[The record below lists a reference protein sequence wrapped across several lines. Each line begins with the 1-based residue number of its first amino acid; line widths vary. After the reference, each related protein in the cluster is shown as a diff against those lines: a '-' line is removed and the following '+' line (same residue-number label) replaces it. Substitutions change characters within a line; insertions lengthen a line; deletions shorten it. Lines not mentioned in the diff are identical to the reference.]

1 LKEWRRART
10 LRYIYL
16 ASPQY
21 FAESAVRFINCGVS
35 IVGGCCGTT
44 PEHIQAISAAV
55 HGMTPGTPVRL
66 EIVDAEDEKKGIG
79 PHWGLP
85 YSDFRENLGKKFQIS
100 VEIDPPRSHDPGPFI
115 RHAQEMK
122 VAGVDLINVADSPL
136 ARARMSALAMAHLI
150 RRDAGI
156 DVLLHMSCRDRNA
169 IALQSE
175 LLGAHTL
182 GVLNILAVTGDPA
195 ALGDYPMAREIF
207 ELDSIRLTRMMS
219 QMNLGKDLTGRD
231 LDEPTQFTIGVAV
244 NPTAPNLDIEYDR
257 FRQKIDAGAMF
268 SFTQPLFER
277 ATLEQFLAR
286 VSGFCS
292 IPIFVG
298 IMPLRSSKHAE
309 FIHNEI
315 PDMFIPEHIRDR
327 MMKSGADGAE
337 VGVEIAQEFLLD
349 VRSLVS
355 GVYLM
360 PPFNKFK
367 MAVDVLRVLDRD

>member
-1 LKEWRRART
+1 
-10 LRYIYL
+10 
-16 ASPQY
+16 
-21 FAESAVRFINCGVS
+21 
-35 IVGGCCGTT
+35 
-44 PEHIQAISAAV
+44 
-55 HGMTPGTPVRL
+55 
-66 EIVDAEDEKKGIG
+66 
-79 PHWGLP
+79 
-85 YSDFRENLGKKFQIS
+85 
-100 VEIDPPRSHDPGPFI
+100 
-115 RHAQEMK
+115 
-122 VAGVDLINVADSPL
+122 
-136 ARARMSALAMAHLI
+136 
-150 RRDAGI
+150 
-156 DVLLHMSCRDRNA
+156 
-169 IALQSE
+169 
-175 LLGAHTL
+175 
-182 GVLNILAVTGDPA
+182 
-195 ALGDYPMAREIF
+195 
-207 ELDSIRLTRMMS
+207 
-219 QMNLGKDLTGRD
+219 
-231 LDEPTQFTIGVAV
+231 
-244 NPTAPNLDIEYDR
+244 
-257 FRQKIDAGAMF
+257 MF